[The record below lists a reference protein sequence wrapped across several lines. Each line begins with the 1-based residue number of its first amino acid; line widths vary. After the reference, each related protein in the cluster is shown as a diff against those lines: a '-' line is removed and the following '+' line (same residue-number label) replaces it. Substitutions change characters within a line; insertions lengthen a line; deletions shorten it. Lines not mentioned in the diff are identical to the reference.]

1 LQEQEATEA
10 LQKARTIRSQ
20 LAALCTRLN
29 QFEKAK
35 ENVDPNDSMETLKA
49 ENLKL
54 QLALNDAKAMLMSS
68 HEKLRIQFPN
78 PAELSVHK

>member
-1 LQEQEATEA
+1 MTEA

-35 ENVDPNDSMETLKA
+35 ENVDPNDSVFL
-49 ENLKL
+49 LL
-54 QLALNDAKAMLMSS
+54 FYSFND
-68 HEKLRIQFPN
+68 
-78 PAELSVHK
+78 